1 MDRDEWRRLA
11 AEVNFDIA
19 GMSRAAQTQADVRA
33 ILEQRRQRPTEEQF
47 IDEEAFEASP
57 AQPRTFRVA
66 GADIRVWKTHRLGL
80 DLSDVKGADLYYEL
94 GDLKFI
100 LVQYKIENSSGRI
113 KLDDQQLRELQNAC
127 PVDCLPTQRFS
138 CGSWYALRKTAGETT
153 YFPACEARKRFGRYK
168 SRKSEFFINGLTK
181 TQFQIDFGVCR
192 IGART
197 KIVNLDIYEQMALSS
212 DHVLIHAKNISR
224 GVNAI

>member
-11 AEVNFDIA
+11 AAVNSDID
-19 GMSRAAQTQADVRA
+19 GMSRAAQTKADVRA

-47 IDEEAFEASP
+47 IDEDAF
-57 AQPRTFRVA
+57 
-66 GADIRVWKTHRLGL
+66 DIRVWKTHRLGL

-94 GDLKFI
+94 GDLKFV

-113 KLDDQQLRELQNAC
+113 KLDVQQLRDLQNAC
-127 PVDCLPTQRFS
+127 PVACLPTQRFS

-153 YFPACEARKRFGRYK
+153 YFPACEARQHFGRYK

-197 KIVNLDIYEQMALSS
+197 EIVNLDIYEETALSN
-212 DHVLIHAKNISR
+212 DHVFIHAENVSGGR
-224 GVNAI
+224 NAL